1 MDRQLRR
8 RLSSTS
14 EASGGWRGLSPPP
27 VVNERED
34 DDGTSQ
40 SSEAPDDVRDDGHA
54 LPLPMPVPA
63 GWKGRAGGARLLSM
77 ARPLLMFILLYGLLI
92 PNTWV
97 INDAVLQPVSW
108 LAQSAFYIVQLD
120 IRSNGWQVP
129 SWFSNANSDAGL
141 MTLLRLWRI
150 ISPSTCPVDA
160 YEGLRL
166 DGTCSVSGS
175 CRPPQR
181 ARASLSHSPAALSAI
196 WPLHTCL
203 QSQLTHVRSVDSL
216 VCVSRDR
223 TDALATMIL
232 PTAWSIICC
241 AQRGTAIAGM
251 LYGSFARANFCIQS
265 SMLGTAPF
273 FRMSM
278 HYVVDDCTCVPSA
291 SPTGARARARTGRR
305 GGSRGGESSTERRQC
320 VTSRGQQLCACGASD
335 PDVQVSGSVSAPS
348 NGLVRAGSGICG
360 CVAQRTGISG
370 RDGPLRSPP

>member
-14 EASGGWRGLSPPP
+14 EASGGWRGLSLPP

-40 SSEAPDDVRDDGHA
+40 PLEAPDDVDEAGIEMMAR
-54 LPLPMPVPA
+54 PLSMPVPA

-166 DGTCSVSGS
+166 DGYMFCEWLMPPTPTRARVAQSLS
-175 CRPPQR
+175 CRAQCHLAPPHLSTVTAHTRTVGRLSRVCESGPNRR
-181 ARASLSHSPAALSAI
+181 AGNDDPAYRVVHHLLCSK
-196 WPLHTCL
+196 
-203 QSQLTHVRSVDSL
+203 
-216 VCVSRDR
+216 RDR
-223 TDALATMIL
+223 HRGHAL
-232 PTAWSIICC
+232 W
-241 AQRGTAIAGM
+241 
-251 LYGSFARANFCIQS
+251 
-265 SMLGTAPF
+265 
-273 FRMSM
+273 
-278 HYVVDDCTCVPSA
+278 
-291 SPTGARARARTGRR
+291 
-305 GGSRGGESSTERRQC
+305 
-320 VTSRGQQLCACGASD
+320 QLCTR
-335 PDVQVSGSVSAPS
+335 QLLHSV
-348 NGLVRAGSGICG
+348 
-360 CVAQRTGISG
+360 
-370 RDGPLRSPP
+370 